1 MTTLFACKDDT
12 PHGGTQMD
20 IGGEGESTQAGTP
33 ERAHPEGHRQ
43 AGGEGESAQKGTG
56 GTRVAEGARTEIDAG
71 RMVSRAVKRA
81 QEGDREAIGFLYAR
95 YSDDVY
101 GYVRSIV
108 KDHYEAEDVT
118 QQVFAKLV
126 RAIGSYEQREVPFFA
141 WMLRVARN
149 AAVDHIRQR
158 RLVPV
163 EDVRSSDSGKEAYA
177 SERAADLRDALAT
190 LPQAQREV
198 LVLRHF
204 AGLTPTEIAT
214 RTGKSEGSIHGLHH
228 RGRRALWT
236 ELSLREAAPAT
247 LGSSR
252 ARAAAAATVV

>member
-12 PHGGTQMD
+12 PESGGEGANGTSAPEGAGTQM
-20 IGGEGESTQAGTP
+20 GT
-33 ERAHPEGHRQ
+33 
-43 AGGEGESAQKGTG
+43 
-56 GTRVAEGARTEIDAG
+56 G
-71 RMVSRAVKRA
+71 RMVTRAVKRA

-95 YSDDVY
+95 YSENVY

-126 RAIGSYEQREVPFFA
+126 RVIGSYEEREVPFFA

-149 AAVDHIRQR
+149 AAVDHLRQR

-163 EDVRSSDSGKEAYA
+163 EDVRRSDCGSDVRA
-177 SERAADLRDALAT
+177 SERVTDLKDALAT
-190 LPQAQREV
+190 LPLAQREV
-198 LVLRHF
+198 LVLRHL

-228 RGRRALWT
+228 RGRRALWA
-236 ELSLREAAPAT
+236 ELSRREAAPAT

-252 ARAAAAATVV
+252 TRAAAGVTAA

>member
-1 MTTLFACKDDT
+1 MTTLFARKEDI
-12 PHGGTQMD
+12 PESGTQMG
-20 IGGEGESTQAGTP
+20 IGGEGGSTQT
-33 ERAHPEGHRQ
+33 
-43 AGGEGESAQKGTG
+43 GTG
-56 GTRVAEGARTEIDAG
+56 GTCAEEGAGTETGTGTQMGTG
-71 RMVSRAVKRA
+71 RMVSRAVRRA

-118 QQVFAKLV
+118 QQVFAKLARV
-126 RAIGSYEQREVPFFA
+126 IGSYEQREVPFFA

-149 AAVDHIRQR
+149 AAVDNIRQR

-163 EDVRSSDSGKEAYA
+163 EDVRRSDSGSDVRA
-177 SERAADLRDALAT
+177 SERVNDLRDALAT
-190 LPQAQREV
+190 LPLAQREV
-198 LVLRHF
+198 LVLRHL

-228 RGRRALWT
+228 RGRRALWA
-236 ELSLREAAPAT
+236 ELSRREAAPAT

-252 ARAAAAATVV
+252 TRAAAGVTAA

>member
-12 PHGGTQMD
+12 PESGGEGANGTNAPEGAGTQM
-20 IGGEGESTQAGTP
+20 GT
-33 ERAHPEGHRQ
+33 
-43 AGGEGESAQKGTG
+43 
-56 GTRVAEGARTEIDAG
+56 G

-95 YSDDVY
+95 YSENVY

-126 RAIGSYEQREVPFFA
+126 RVIGSYEEREVPFFA

-149 AAVDHIRQR
+149 AAVDHLRQR

-163 EDVRSSDSGKEAYA
+163 EDVRRSDSGSDVRA
-177 SERAADLRDALAT
+177 SERVTDLKDALAT
-190 LPQAQREV
+190 LPLAQREV
-198 LVLRHF
+198 LVLRHL

-228 RGRRALWT
+228 RGRRALWA
-236 ELSLREAAPAT
+236 ELSRRGAAPAT

-252 ARAAAAATVV
+252 ARAAAGVTAA

>member
-12 PHGGTQMD
+12 PHGGTQMG
-20 IGGEGESTQAGTP
+20 IGGEGESAQTGTP

-43 AGGEGESAQKGTG
+43 AC

-81 QEGDREAIGFLYAR
+81 QEGDRDAIGFLYAR